1 MNQQLWVRNELMG
14 VGLLLE
20 WLGLFV
26 SRDPVIGLAG
36 AAFLMLAAI
45 WSIAS
50 TLRERKERRGV
61 GSVRASSQEEG
72 IA

>member
-1 MNQQLWVRNELMG
+1 MG
-14 VGLLLE
+14 VGLLLG

-50 TLRERKERRGV
+50 TLRERKEQLSFGLL
-61 GSVRASSQEEG
+61 RASNQEESY
-72 IA
+72 A